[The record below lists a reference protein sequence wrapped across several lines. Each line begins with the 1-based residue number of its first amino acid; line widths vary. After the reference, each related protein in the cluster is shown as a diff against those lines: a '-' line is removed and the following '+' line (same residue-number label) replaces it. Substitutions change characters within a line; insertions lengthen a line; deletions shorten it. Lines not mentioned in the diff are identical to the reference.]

1 MFQYYFL
8 DEPTYG
14 ALLFLT
20 TVCHSIDCIFTRI
33 LKILIVHMSFIFLT
47 CRFRMRRLLFVHIW
61 KSIEQHDHWASRW
74 PHWAP
79 MAISSRSLQMI
90 MCTSI
95 FVTCNN
101 LHRCTNSY
109 SIITKV
115 LFLMKPVMCFL
126 NSTLAHTDMLD
137 FFLKVSMQLI
147 VVTVTETSTKL
158 TKLLLRQVVSWPNY
172 YWDK

>member
-1 MFQYYFL
+1 MIIELQDDLIEHLWQYHPVLYKWL
-8 DEPTYG
+8 C
-14 ALLFLT
+14 
-20 TVCHSIDCIFTRI
+20 VS
-33 LKILIVHMSFIFLT
+33 
-47 CRFRMRRLLFVHIW
+47 
-61 KSIEQHDHWASRW
+61 
-74 PHWAP
+74 
-79 MAISSRSLQMI
+79 
-90 MCTSI
+90 SI

-115 LFLMKPVMCFL
+115 LLLMKPVMCFL

-158 TKLLLRQVVSWPNY
+158 TKLLLRQVVSWTNY
-172 YWDK
+172 YWDNYQFDRTIIAPPKHEPNWDKFILTSTTLRPVNWPVTQTITAPP

>member
-1 MFQYYFL
+1 
-8 DEPTYG
+8 
-14 ALLFLT
+14 
-20 TVCHSIDCIFTRI
+20 
-33 LKILIVHMSFIFLT
+33 
-47 CRFRMRRLLFVHIW
+47 
-61 KSIEQHDHWASRW
+61 
-74 PHWAP
+74 

-158 TKLLLRQVVSWPNY
+158 TKLLLRQVVS
-172 YWDK
+172 